1 MTTPTPA
8 ASRPTAEPRP
18 AASAVAGGDLA
29 GLFDRIPRVDA
40 VRRPPRFGGLAGWT
54 ARHWLALAAAS
65 VAMFGLLGGFGERP
79 GWSQAWTLIVAAAS
93 LVGGFI
99 GASYVP
105 RQGTRPTLSTCG
117 ALPLVGT
124 LLVPGILNPAD
135 LTTGAVG
142 LGLLVVLAARRAS
155 GDAC

>member
-8 ASRPTAEPRP
+8 ASRPATEPEP
-18 AASAVAGGDLA
+18 TASAAVGDLTA
-29 GLFDRIPRVDA
+29 LFDRIPRVDA
-40 VRRPPRFGGLAGWT
+40 VRRPPRFGGVSGWT

-65 VAMFGLLGGFGERP
+65 VAMFGLLGGFGERA
-79 GWSQAWTLIVAAAS
+79 GWGPAWTLVVAAAS

-105 RQGTRPTLSTCG
+105 RRGTRPALSTCG

-135 LTTGAVG
+135 LTTGVVG

-155 GDAC
+155 GDTC